1 MMNKYISVKD
11 AEFRPGYVEKYA
23 RTLLK
28 GVVAPYAVF
37 KWFKSKYSG

>member
-1 MMNKYISVKD
+1 MNKYISVQE

-28 GVVAPYAVF
+28 VAVAPYAVF
-37 KWFKSKYSG
+37 VWLKSKHSG